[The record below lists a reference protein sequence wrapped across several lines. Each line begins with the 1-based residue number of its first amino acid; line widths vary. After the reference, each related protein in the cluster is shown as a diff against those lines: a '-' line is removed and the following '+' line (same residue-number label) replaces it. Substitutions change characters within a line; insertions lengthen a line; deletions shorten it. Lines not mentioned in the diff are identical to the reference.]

1 MYKYAEEVKQ
11 AEVRGCIAAWIDAGQ
26 IKVASEGA
34 FEDLCSKVAANLSD
48 DYDLQKVAAVTEAVL
63 SGGMKKTASQ
73 ETARNAALGELLLM
87 KTAGQ
92 IDDSTFVKAA
102 EELMK
107 IGGTSTAEKVQMYR
121 AEGRK
126 VPAELL
132 KQLDYEQM
140 LHAEGRKTQQRVKPS
155 VPENPKPRSYSPS
168 YDKPS
173 MLSRIGD
180 TIARNKKGLAIGG
193 GAALGLGGAAY
204 LGKQLYDK
212 YAQ

>member
-63 SGGMKKTASQ
+63 SGGIKKTASQ

-92 IDDSTFVKAA
+92 IDDATFVKTAQ
-102 EELMK
+102 ELMK
-107 IGGTSTAEKVQMYR
+107 IGGTSAREMADMYR
-121 AEGRK
+121 AEGRQI
-126 VPAELL
+126 PGRLARAEGL
-132 KQLDYEQM
+132 EEAM
-140 LHAEGRKTQQRVKPS
+140 IEEGRKVKGYGTDAVGPRA
-155 VPENPKPRSYSPS
+155 NKPKISLLDRAKKSGRNFVDFAGKHKMP
-168 YDKPS
+168 
-173 MLSRIGD
+173 LGIG
-180 TIARNKKGLAIGG
+180 AGAL
-193 GAALGLGGAAY
+193 GAAGAAY